1 MANNTE
7 HPIVLL
13 SQALAADDGYAWAFF
28 CNVAVPIMD
37 AARVDH
43 KTANEAAAHLMQHLF
58 EYDATAHP
66 LYQYGKSDAQKHA
79 EFRIAMDRH
88 EDAAITLATG
98 KDA

>member
-1 MANNTE
+1 MAEHTK

-28 CNVAVPIMD
+28 CNVAVPIMN
-37 AARVDH
+37 AAHVDH

-58 EYDATAHP
+58 EYDVTAHP

-79 EFRIAMDRH
+79 EFCIAMDRH
-88 EDAAITLATG
+88 EDAIIAKANGSAL
-98 KDA
+98 